1 MHGKS
6 RVSSAISVCDDKQ
19 NFITDFSTMCRSSV
33 RVVVTWC
40 CKLKVRDQVE
50 INTKFF
56 SSMIFILVLLGLMDF
71 SDVVILCNRPNNC
84 FDIMPLLSLG
94 FFS

>member
-1 MHGKS
+1 M
-6 RVSSAISVCDDKQ
+6 
-19 NFITDFSTMCRSSV
+19 
-33 RVVVTWC
+33 VTRC

-56 SSMIFILVLLGLMDF
+56 SATIFISVLLGLMDF

-84 FDIMPLLSLG
+84 CQQKLKFLICLYYP
-94 FFS
+94 